1 MYDLSATEIGEL
13 VRVPK
18 MGKSIYKMVHQ
29 FPKLDLS
36 VHIQP
41 ITRSSLRVELTITP
55 DFQWEERIH
64 DHSQGFWILVEDVD
78 SEVVLHHEFFL
89 LKRKYKGNAT
99 LQQIYPFTR
108 PCEILLYRFLFR

>member
-1 MYDLSATEIGEL
+1 MWQSMCPLRQFKKCPEEVVRKMEKKSFPWESMYDLSASEIGEL
-13 VRVPK
+13 VRAPK

-55 DFQWEERIH
+55 DF
-64 DHSQGFWILVEDVD
+64 
-78 SEVVLHHEFFL
+78 
-89 LKRKYKGNAT
+89 
-99 LQQIYPFTR
+99 
-108 PCEILLYRFLFR
+108 